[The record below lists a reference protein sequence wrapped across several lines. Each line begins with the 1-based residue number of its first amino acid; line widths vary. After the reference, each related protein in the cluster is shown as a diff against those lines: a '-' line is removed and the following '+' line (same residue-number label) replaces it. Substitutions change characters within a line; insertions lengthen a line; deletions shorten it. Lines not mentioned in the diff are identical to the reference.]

1 MAATTTFDL
10 AALPLNAQAEVTDH
24 LVWQR
29 ESFAS
34 QQCRFFANHGFA
46 SSLDYRQHLLAEYK
60 HDNEGI
66 ESAVHAVLL
75 DRYKRNGRRTEDW
88 MEPILAAHPTL
99 LADSVMF

>member
-10 AALPLNAQAEVTDH
+10 ASLPLTVQAEVRDH
-24 LVWQR
+24 MVWQR

-60 HDNEGI
+60 HSDDEI
-66 ESAVHAVLL
+66 ESAVHTILV
-75 DRYKRNGRRTEDW
+75 DRFKRNGRRTEDW
-88 MEPILAAHPTL
+88 MEPILAANPTM
-99 LADSVMF
+99 LADSVIF